1 MDFVISKVAM
11 SICAL
16 LVVGALSGCLDP
28 ANFVDPG
35 QELDDLVR
43 RFCGLVDRA
52 VLSGSSC
59 SMAWEVPR
67 LSDGGDVVLLIS
79 QGLVTAKAGAE
90 GSVGQ
95 PVSGVHTWH
104 NTGAAMNTSGLR
116 LLDTAAEGLGARSG
130 ERILLT
136 TELVLLENEPAY
148 LAFVRKAG

>member
-1 MDFVISKVAM
+1 MDFVMSKVAM

-16 LVVGALSGCLDP
+16 LVVGVLSGCLDP

-52 VLSGSSC
+52 ALSGSSC
-59 SMAWEVPR
+59 SVAWEVPS
-67 LSDGGDVVLLIS
+67 LSGGGDVTLLIHR
-79 QGLVTAKAGAE
+79 GLVAAQGGGEA
-90 GSVGQ
+90 SVGQ

-104 NTGAAMNTSGLR
+104 NTGAAINASGLR
-116 LLDTAAEGLGARSG
+116 LLDSAAEGLGACSG

-148 LAFVRKAG
+148 LAFVKRAG